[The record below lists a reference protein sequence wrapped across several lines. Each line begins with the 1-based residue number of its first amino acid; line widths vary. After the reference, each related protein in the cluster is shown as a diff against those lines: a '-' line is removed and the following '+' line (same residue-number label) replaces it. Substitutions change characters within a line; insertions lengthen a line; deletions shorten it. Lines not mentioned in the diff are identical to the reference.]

1 MISKT
6 LLKIDIIGQSLI
18 IGGMLLYTII
28 QPAAVFIMLL
38 LTFFFLGFWQF
49 CNGLIQAISYQD
61 KKRFKYILIS
71 IAYVIGFV
79 IISFINDGFTREIN
93 GAFMKVLVTVYFIGG
108 CAALA
113 GWYYYNTY
121 QELKYTEHPRTF
133 WDYEF

>member
-18 IGGMLLYTII
+18 IGGILLYTII
-28 QPAAVFIMLL
+28 QPAAVFMMLL

-49 CNGLIQAISYQD
+49 INGLIQAISYQD
-61 KKRFKYILIS
+61 KKRTRYIFISMLYVFGFAPLMGVASNGLTEEVKNLIE
-71 IAYVIGFV
+71 IFIG
-79 IISFINDGFTREIN
+79 I
-93 GAFMKVLVTVYFIGG
+93 YFIGG
-108 CAALA
+108 CVGLA

-121 QELKYTEHPRTF
+121 QDLKYEEHPRTF

>member
-61 KKRFKYILIS
+61 KKRIKYILIS
-71 IAYVIGFV
+71 IVYIIGFAGLT
-79 IISFINDGFTREIN
+79 IINDGFTRAVDGLLMQI
-93 GAFMKVLVTVYFIGG
+93 LTIVYILGG
-108 CAALA
+108 CVGLA

-121 QELKYTEHPRTF
+121 QDLKYIEHPRTF